1 LRRLDGVSPVD
12 WVALCA
18 AGYDRNKADIAAA
31 RGRCNKR
38 RSARLRR
45 VSRKITMGRRRM
57 FLSRRAVLKGSGAA
71 VVLGG
76 LGAPWVARAQSAEF
90 SYKYANN
97 LPDSHPLNAR
107 AKEMA
112 EAIKAETNGRFEVQI
127 FPNNQLGSDTDML
140 SQIRS
145 GGIEFFTLSGLILST
160 LVPAA
165 SINGIGFAFPDYDT
179 VWKAM
184 DGDLGAYV
192 RGEISKAG
200 LAVMDKIWDNGFRQ
214 TTSSSKPINGPED
227 FKGFK
232 IRVPVSP
239 LWTSMFKAF
248 DAAPASINFSE
259 VYSALQTKVVEG
271 QENPLAIISTAKL
284 YEVQKYCSLTN
295 HMWDGFWFLANRRAW
310 ETVPQ
315 DVRTIVAKH
324 INAAA
329 VNERADVAK
338 LNASLKEDL
347 AGKGLVFNQP
357 VVAPFRE
364 KLRAAGFYAEW
375 KGKYGEQ
382 AWEILEKAV
391 GKLS

>member
-1 LRRLDGVSPVD
+1 M
-12 WVALCA
+12 
-18 AGYDRNKADIAAA
+18 N
-31 RGRCNKR
+31 
-38 RSARLRR
+38 
-45 VSRKITMGRRRM
+45 
-57 FLSRRAVLKGSGAA
+57 LSRRTLLKTTVALST
-71 VVLGG
+71 LGT
-76 LGAPWVARAQSAEF
+76 PWIARAQQAEF

-97 LPDSHPLNAR
+97 LPDTHPLNVRAR
-107 AKEMA
+107 EMA
-112 EAIKAETNGRFEVQI
+112 AAIKAETNGRFDLQI
-127 FPNNQLGSDTDML
+127 FPNNQLGADTDML
-140 SQIRS
+140 SQIRA
-145 GGIEFFTLSGLILST
+145 GGVEFFTLSGLILAT

-184 DGDLGAYV
+184 DGDLGGYI
-192 RGEISKAG
+192 RGEIKKAG
-200 LAVMDKIWDNGFRQ
+200 LEVMDKIWDNGFRQ
-214 TTSSSKPINGPED
+214 TTSSTKPINGPED

-310 ETVPQ
+310 EKLPE
-315 DVRTIVAKH
+315 DVRVIVAKN

-329 VNERADVAK
+329 LKEREDTAK
-338 LNASLKEDL
+338 LNAGLQQDL
-347 AGKGLVFNQP
+347 ASKGLTFNQP
-357 VVAPFRE
+357 QTAPFRD
-364 KLRAAGFYAEW
+364 KLRAAGFYSEW
-375 KGKYGEQ
+375 RSKYGEQ
-382 AWEILEKAV
+382 AWGLLEKSV
-391 GKLS
+391 GKLV

>member
-1 LRRLDGVSPVD
+1 MS
-12 WVALCA
+12 
-18 AGYDRNKADIAAA
+18 
-31 RGRCNKR
+31 
-38 RSARLRR
+38 
-45 VSRKITMGRRRM
+45 VSRRTLLKTSAASAVAVGIG
-57 FLSRRAVLKGSGAA
+57 SRL
-71 VVLGG
+71 
-76 LGAPWVARAQSAEF
+76 ARAQAAEF

-97 LPDSHPLNAR
+97 LPESHPLNTR

-112 EAIKAETNGRFEVQI
+112 AAIKAETNGRFELRI
-127 FPNNQLGSDTDML
+127 FPDNQLGSDTDML
-140 SQIRS
+140 SQVRS
-145 GGIEFFTLSGLILST
+145 GAIEFFTLSGLILST

-200 LAVMDKIWDNGFRQ
+200 LVVMDKIWDNGFRQ
-214 TTSSSKPINGPED
+214 TTSSTRPILGPDD

-239 LWTSMFKAF
+239 LWVSMFKAF

-259 VYSALQTKVVEG
+259 VYSALQTKVVDG

-310 ETVPQ
+310 EAVPQ
-315 DVRTIVAKH
+315 EMRAIVAKN

-329 VNERADVAK
+329 VNQRADVAK
-338 LNASLKEDL
+338 LNATLQQDL
-347 AGKGLVFNQP
+347 AGKGLTFNQP
-357 VVAPFRE
+357 NVAPFRD
-364 KLRAAGFYAEW
+364 KLRSAGFYSEW
-375 KGKYGEQ
+375 KGKYGDQ
-382 AWEILEKAV
+382 PWNLLERAV

>member
-1 LRRLDGVSPVD
+1 MS
-12 WVALCA
+12 
-18 AGYDRNKADIAAA
+18 
-31 RGRCNKR
+31 
-38 RSARLRR
+38 
-45 VSRKITMGRRRM
+45 
-57 FLSRRAVLKGSGAA
+57 FSRRALLKASVASTA
-71 VVLGG
+71 LGG
-76 LGAPWVARAQSAEF
+76 LGAPLVARAQAAEF
-90 SYKYANN
+90 AYKFANN

-107 AKEMA
+107 AKEMSD
-112 EAIKAETNGRFEVQI
+112 AIRSESQGRFDLQI

-145 GGIEFFTLSGLILST
+145 GGVEFFTLSGLILAT

-165 SINGIGFAFPDYDT
+165 SINGIGFAFADYPT

-192 RGEISKAG
+192 RGEIAKAN
-200 LAVMDKIWDNGFRQ
+200 LVVMDKIWDNGFRQ
-214 TTSSSKPINGPED
+214 TTSSTRPINTPED

-248 DAAPASINFSE
+248 DASPASINFSE
-259 VYSALQTKVVEG
+259 VYSALQTRIVEG
-271 QENPLAIISTAKL
+271 QENPLALISTAKL

-310 ETVPQ
+310 EKLPA
-315 DVRTIVAKH
+315 DLRTIVAKN

-329 VNERADVAK
+329 LKERSDTEK
-338 LNASLKEDL
+338 LNATVREELT
-347 AGKGLVFNQP
+347 GKGLVFNAP
-357 VVAPFRE
+357 VAAPFRD
-364 KLRAAGFYAEW
+364 KLRSAGFYAEW
-375 KGKYGEQ
+375 KAKYGDQ
-382 AWEILEKAV
+382 AWELLEKSV